1 MFHFAERGTEA
12 RSAKRADHPAAM
24 PGSRG
29 GWTPGQGSHSW
40 AWKGHQGRGL
50 SLNLIRGLPWAAGLL
65 LATGQ

>member
-29 GWTPGQGSHSW
+29 GVDPWPRQPQLGVERPPGEGVVPE
-40 AWKGHQGRGL
+40 L
-50 SLNLIRGLPWAAGLL
+50 DRGLPWAASLL
-65 LATGQ
+65 LASGQ